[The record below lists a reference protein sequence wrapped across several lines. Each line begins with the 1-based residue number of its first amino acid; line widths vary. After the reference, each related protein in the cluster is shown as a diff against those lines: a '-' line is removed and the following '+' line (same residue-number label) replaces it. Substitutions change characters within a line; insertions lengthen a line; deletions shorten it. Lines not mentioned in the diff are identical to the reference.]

1 MNLVGV
7 DELRAT
13 SDDVLDSLLDLPKP
27 GAFPLR
33 IEGLG
38 DEALVQL
45 VSQFVAIFLRERK
58 QLVA

>member
-7 DELRAT
+7 DELRVT
-13 SDDVLDSLLDLPKP
+13 SDDVLDSLLDLPGP
-27 GAFPLR
+27 GAFPLG

-45 VSQFVAIFLRERK
+45 VSKFVAIFLRERK
-58 QLVA
+58 ELVA

>member
-13 SDDVLDSLLDLPKP
+13 SDDVLDSLLDLLGP
-27 GAFPLR
+27 GAFPLG

-45 VSQFVAIFLRERK
+45 VSKFVAIFLRERK

>member
-1 MNLVGV
+1 MDLIGL

-13 SDDVLDSLLDLPKP
+13 SDDVLDSLLDLPGP
-27 GAFPLR
+27 RVFPLR

-45 VSQFVAIFLRERK
+45 VSKFVAIFLRESK